1 MYLRTPSTR
10 SRPCKR
16 SLSEFWYKYLE
27 KRCVHFSPLW
37 RGSHLEK
44 WPILGKMAHTW
55 KNGSNLHNR
64 SLEKMGHSPRK
75 YGSSLGQWVTL
86 DKMRH
91 TWKNG
96 SHLEKWVTRRKMR
109 HTWKNVSHLEK
120 WVTLGKIVHTVNWV
134 TCKMCHIWKNGSLQ
148 KMGHNCKKVSH
159 LEKGHKNGNHL
170 QKWITLWKIGHLE
183 KWVPLG
189 IRSQTVK

>member
-120 WVTLGKIVHTVNWV
+120 WVTT
-134 TCKMCHIWKNGSLQ
+134 KNGSQLQ
-148 KMGHNCKKVSH
+148 KGVTLGKRS
-159 LEKGHKNGNHL
+159 
-170 QKWITLWKIGHLE
+170 QKWESLAKMDHTMKNRTFGKMGPTWNK
-183 KWVPLG
+183 K
-189 IRSQTVK
+189 SNS